1 MVTKLKSTLTLL
13 FALQRAGLYPNQK
26 IVVVAPTKG
35 QSSNFIKKV
44 REFMRESPNLSAEI
58 KDVKVGQNQSS
69 ILFYN
74 GSEIIT
80 LPYNEN
86 ALGKYTG
93 DNPKS
98 FVLYKNINNIKIY
111 A

>member
-1 MVTKLKSTLTLL
+1 
-13 FALQRAGLYPNQK
+13 
-26 IVVVAPTKG
+26 
-35 QSSNFIKKV
+35 
-44 REFMRESPNLSAEI
+44 MRESPNLSAEI

-69 ILFYN
+69 ILFHN

-80 LPYNEN
+80 VPYNEN
-86 ALGKYTG
+86 ALGKYTR